1 MYVHEISSHAEAYLL
16 LTGRLSISRSRG
28 ARADA
33 DYSPTPLTAKGL
45 NRLESRLKQLGRD
58 ISELADHESDK
69 VLAELGEGFD
79 ENHLGSLLGRGM
91 KMALAL
97 EKWQQRAIWVLCRV
111 DTEYPQLLKR
121 RMGASTPPV
130 IFGCGDV
137 GVLDR
142 DAIAIIGSRRADRG
156 SLEFARTAGR
166 QAAEFGFAVVSGGA
180 KGVDQAAMSGVVD
193 ADGCTIGVL
202 PNGLSSAAIA
212 SENRMLINDERLLL
226 ISPFDPGAGFNVGN
240 AMGRNKLI
248 FALSKAGLV
257 VESDYNK
264 GGTWA
269 GATEQFKRL
278 KFVPM
283 FVRATGSPSRG
294 LDELRKLGAR
304 EWPDPAD
311 SEAIHAVFEEIRSG
325 ASEEGEPSAAPQSV
339 TENPRQAAMVMD
351 SGEEYGSDRTEE
363 TTYQA
368 ISSPSEAL
376 FSDVRPHILAVL
388 KTPKTRV
395 EVKSEL
401 GLIQKQTDQWLARLV
416 DEGTVTKLTRPARY
430 IAKK

>member
-1 MYVHEISSHAEAYLL
+1 MMPMPKISELAKVYLL
-16 LTGRLSISRSRG
+16 LTGLLAAGQGSRAETSTLLKLRELNGLDNQLS
-28 ARADA
+28 D
-33 DYSPTPLTAKGL
+33 
-45 NRLESRLKQLGRD
+45 LGRGLLD
-58 ISELADHESDK
+58 LSASGSAEL
-69 VLAELGEGFD
+69 LNELGERCDVSRLRG
-79 ENHLGSLLGRGM
+79 LLGRGM
-91 KMALAL
+91 KMSLAI
-97 EKWQQRAIWVLCRV
+97 EKWQRSAIWVLCR
-111 DTEYPQLLKR
+111 DDEEYPKR
-121 RMGASTPPV
+121 FKDRMGASAPP
-130 IFGCGDV
+130 IIYGCGDIDLFDTE
-137 GVLDR
+137 G
-142 DAIAIIGSRRADRG
+142 IAIVGSRNADTE
-156 SLEFARTAGR
+156 SLVFARNVGR
-166 QAAEFGFAVVSGGA
+166 LSADFGLTVVSGGA
-180 KGVDQAAMSGVVD
+180 KGIDQSATGGVID
-193 ADGCTIGVL
+193 AYGCAIAVL
-202 PNGLSSAAIA
+202 ANGLSRAAIA
-212 SENRMLINDERLLL
+212 SENRILISDDRLLL
-226 ISPFDPGAGFNVGN
+226 ISPFDPSAGFSVGN

-248 FALSKAGLV
+248 FALSNAGLA

-269 GATEQFKRL
+269 GATEQLKRL

-283 FVRATGSPSRG
+283 FVRATGAPSRG

-430 IAKK
+430 VANK